1 MQIPSFSNNKRN
13 TTQSGHPGS
22 ALGVP
27 TPGAEI
33 SQSQTRRRRERRR
46 KLKKAIEEKKFVEE
60 LEFWSRFVEKEKVD
74 VKGWEKKVK
83 KFEEEK
89 AEKAEKVKKAK
100 KAEERKKKKREKA
113 EELEKAREE
122 MAREME
128 DQADEMT
135 KLEERMR
142 MEGQLKRVQMEGY
155 KWSV

>member
-74 VKGWEKKVK
+74 VKGWEKK
-83 KFEEEK
+83 
-89 AEKAEKVKKAK
+89 AEKAKKAK

>member
-60 LEFWSRFVEKEKVD
+60 LEFWSRFVEKEKED

-83 KFEEEK
+83 KAIE
-89 AEKAEKVKKAK
+89 AEKAKKAK